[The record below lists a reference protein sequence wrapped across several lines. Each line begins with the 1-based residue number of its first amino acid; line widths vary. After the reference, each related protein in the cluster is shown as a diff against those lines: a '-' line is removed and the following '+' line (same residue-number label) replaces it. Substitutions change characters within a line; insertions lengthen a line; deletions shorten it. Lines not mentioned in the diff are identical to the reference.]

1 MHVFISSKESVTAKV
16 RINDICRLNVSLE
29 LGCTPDMGILCSEQ
43 FILYINYSVSCT
55 MKKLIQ
61 FHRLCAR
68 LVFLFP
74 NWRQSTARTSSVTH
88 TWTSYYCSVGL
99 LVPGQDQTEIELPSI
114 K

>member
-55 MKKLIQ
+55 IEADTISQVVCQIGFFIPQLE
-61 FHRLCAR
+61 AE
-68 LVFLFP
+68 
-74 NWRQSTARTSSVTH
+74 
-88 TWTSYYCSVGL
+88 YY
-99 LVPGQDQTEIELPSI
+99 
-114 K
+114 